1 MSNILK
7 LDNTIN
13 PLLNN
18 NNLQIKKD
26 VYQNDQ
32 TLSNEDNN
40 DENNIKTIDN
50 EKSSK
55 INNNNNLNVT
65 EFDNVSLPNMQ
76 NYNENNVLLTAVN
89 EIKNPT
95 LKTEENENNDL
106 KDIKESNNE
115 KEENNE
121 IKITKEQYLQDKL
134 NNLDIADS
142 IKNAVNLGIN
152 SSNRSIYQDIMDNNL
167 EINNSQTNINQILSK
182 VNLSTNDINKVSK
195 NLPQELQFQLKG
207 LLKNE
212 EQIKKNLNKIENS
225 KKALESEDIRGLKNT
240 IIENNIRNA
249 QLKDL
254 NEKKDLLSDKLE
266 TINYQI
272 ENILNYE
279 RPSKKEK
286 IKNFLENF
294 EKDKETINEK
304 ISQLNDQSFRIQEKM
319 KNDLTNYYKKQK
331 EFEQKEREEYEKHK
345 KLLKEQREKER
356 EIIAKR
362 KKEMDEKVKKTKA
375 FINAKNQQSEKDYI
389 YFKYKEKYELEE
401 KKLLDKINLQHK
413 ESLVTKEEIN
423 ELNQKYKEQ
432 QKLIE
437 QEKIEKTKQLH
448 EMWNNRSQILPK
460 NKSSFLIKYEEEL
473 NKKIEEEE
481 EYKNRKKNLEKIKED
496 YAENKIPKPVINQNL
511 RIQAQNRKDKIDKE
525 SVKATQLNNKKR
537 LDNFVAIQPKIVR
550 KKSKSPTMTRNRSSP
565 KINNDENNT
574 LENNVNNIK
583 IYDKKSGR
591 KYLKPIYI
599 LHPKPE
605 KPIDYLKEKRK
616 KCLSPSPSNNH
627 KKYINVNLNKNVS
640 DNQDLIENIQ
650 QAKIQTELLDN
661 QVKQKNQLIKYN
673 GGYEK
678 NPEFGDEVGNMIIES
693 IQAKLQMIQKLSSK

>member
-7 LDNTIN
+7 LENTIN

-18 NNLQIKKD
+18 DLQIKKD
-26 VYQNDQ
+26 VYQKEQ
-32 TLSNEDNN
+32 TLSSKDNN
-40 DENNIKTIDN
+40 DEDNINKN
-50 EKSSK
+50 ENENSSK
-55 INNNNNLNVT
+55 INNNNLMVK

-76 NYNENNVLLTAVN
+76 NYNENQVLLTTVN

-95 LKTEENENNDL
+95 LKTEENNLNEV
-106 KDIKESNNE
+106 KELNNE

-121 IKITKEQYLQDKL
+121 INITKEKYLQDKL

-152 SSNRSIYQDIMDNNL
+152 TSNRSIYKDIMNNNL
-167 EINNSQTNINQILSK
+167 EINNSQTNLNQILSK
-182 VNLSTNDINKVSK
+182 VNISTNDINKISK
-195 NLPQELQFQLKG
+195 NLPQDLQFQLKG

-225 KKALESEDIRGLKNT
+225 KKALESEDIKGIKNT
-240 IIENNIRNA
+240 IVENNIRNA

-272 ENILNYE
+272 ENILNYD

-331 EFEQKEREEYEKHK
+331 EFEQKEKEEYEKHK

-362 KKEMDEKVKKTKA
+362 KKEIDEKVKKTKA

-389 YFKYKEKYELEE
+389 YFKYKEKFELEE

-413 ESLVTKEEIN
+413 ESLVSKEEIN
-423 ELNQKYKEQ
+423 ELNEKYKEQ

-481 EYKNRKKNLEKIKED
+481 EYKIRKKNLEKIKED
-496 YAENKIPKPVINQNL
+496 YAENKIPKPVINPNL
-511 RIQAQNRKDKIDKE
+511 RIEAQSRKDKIDKE

-537 LDNFVAIQPKIVR
+537 LDNFVAIQPKISR
-550 KKSKSPTMTRNRSSP
+550 KKSKSPTMTRVRSSP
-565 KINNDENNT
+565 KINDNNDNNT
-574 LENNVNNIK
+574 LENNVINNK
-583 IYDKKSGR
+583 INEKKSGK

-616 KCLSPSPSNNH
+616 KCLSPSPTNNH
-627 KKYINVNLNKNVS
+627 KKYINVNLNKKVS
-640 DNQDLIENIQ
+640 DNQDLIEDIQ

-661 QVKQKNQLIKYN
+661 QVKQKNQLIKYS

-678 NPEFGDEVGNMIIES
+678 NPELGDEVGNMIIES

>member
-40 DENNIKTIDN
+40 DENNIKKIDN

-55 INNNNNLNVT
+55 NNNNINLNVT

-152 SSNRSIYQDIMDNNL
+152 TSNKSIYKDIMNNNL
-167 EINNSQTNINQILSK
+167 EINNSQTNLNQILSK
-182 VNLSTNDINKVSK
+182 VNLSSNDINKISK

-616 KCLSPSPSNNH
+616 KCLSPNPTNEH
-627 KKYINVNLNKNVS
+627 KKYLNINLNKNVS

-678 NPEFGDEVGNMIIES
+678 NPELGDEVGNMIIES

>member
-40 DENNIKTIDN
+40 NENNIKTIDN

-65 EFDNVSLPNMQ
+65 EYDNVSLPNMQ

-95 LKTEENENNDL
+95 LKTEGNENNDL

-182 VNLSTNDINKVSK
+182 VNLSSNDINKISK

-362 KKEMDEKVKKTKA
+362 KKEMDEKVKKTKD

-511 RIQAQNRKDKIDKE
+511 RIQAQNRKDKIDIE

-565 KINNDENNT
+565 KINND
-574 LENNVNNIK
+574 
-583 IYDKKSGR
+583 
-591 KYLKPIYI
+591 
-599 LHPKPE
+599 
-605 KPIDYLKEKRK
+605 
-616 KCLSPSPSNNH
+616 
-627 KKYINVNLNKNVS
+627 
-640 DNQDLIENIQ
+640 
-650 QAKIQTELLDN
+650 
-661 QVKQKNQLIKYN
+661 
-673 GGYEK
+673 
-678 NPEFGDEVGNMIIES
+678 
-693 IQAKLQMIQKLSSK
+693 

>member
-7 LDNTIN
+7 IENTIN

-32 TLSNEDNN
+32 TISNEDNN
-40 DENNIKTIDN
+40 DENNIKKIDN

-55 INNNNNLNVT
+55 NNNNINVT

-106 KDIKESNNE
+106 KDIKESINE

-152 SSNRSIYQDIMDNNL
+152 SSNKSIYQDIMDNNL

-182 VNLSTNDINKVSK
+182 VNLSINDMNKISK

-511 RIQAQNRKDKIDKE
+511 RIQAQNRKDKIDIE

-583 IYDKKSGR
+583 IYDKKSGK

-616 KCLSPSPSNNH
+616 KCLSPNPTNEH
-627 KKYINVNLNKNVS
+627 KKYLNINLNKNVS

-678 NPEFGDEVGNMIIES
+678 NPELGDEVGNMIIES